1 MRYLKAK
8 VDEEMRLKRI
18 DSIVRGIYTQAVGAA
33 QKGETSFKSPIPLD
47 MNPQSTGIPQV
58 AQNSVKKVISK
69 KEAQF
74 DTQMASYHAYR
85 AANPG
90 RPLDPFYIEN
100 MRDILSG
107 LQELFPACTV
117 SNSTL
122 SQGTDGKFYDISTL
136 DEKVLPFIN
145 RALDQSFI
153 VVDWT

>member
-1 MRYLKAK
+1 MRVLKAK
-8 VDEEMRLKRI
+8 VDEEARLKRI

-33 QKGETSFKSPIPLD
+33 QKGESSFKMEIPKT
-47 MNPQSTGIPQV
+47 S
-58 AQNSVKKVISK
+58 
-69 KEAQF
+69 
-74 DTQMASYHAYR
+74 QMRTDANNRQYHLHAS
-85 AANPG
+85 
-90 RPLDPFYIEN
+90 DPFYIEN
-100 MRDILSG
+100 MREILSG

-122 SQGTDGKFYDISTL
+122 SKGTDGKFYDISTL

>member
-8 VDEEMRLKRI
+8 VDEEARLKRI

-33 QKGETSFKSPIPLD
+33 QRGESSFKSPIPFD
-47 MNPQSTGIPQV
+47 MNPQSRAIPQV
-58 AQNSVKKVISK
+58 AQTIVKKVSSK
-69 KEAQF
+69 KEELFDAQMTAF
-74 DTQMASYHAYR
+74 HAYR

-90 RPLDPFYIEN
+90 RPLDAFYIEN

-107 LQELFPACTV
+107 LQELFPDCAV

-153 VVDWT
+153 VVDWS